1 MNKKN
6 LKIEINICKHRNKII
21 ACQKGVIYNFHLKKC
36 TNLKIIFFTP
46 ICHNSIMFQSILI
59 IFRMLLTI
67 NKNLHKN
74 KKKDGLLN
82 ILKFV
87 HKMFVDIVK

>member
-1 MNKKN
+1 
-6 LKIEINICKHRNKII
+6 
-21 ACQKGVIYNFHLKKC
+21 
-36 TNLKIIFFTP
+36 
-46 ICHNSIMFQSILI
+46 MFQSILI

-87 HKMFVDIVK
+87 HKMFVDIVKWIGPWDAEVVVS